1 MALPTWRHP
10 RLIILANS
18 ARARWLGS
26 ALYPAYKSKAKA
38 YKALLRIK
46 ALLPMGSIRRTQGPD
61 KLTPFLESAGMDNLQ
76 PRAVLFGTKGPA
88 QKMII
93 ELHDTRGRTAA
104 YLKYGESQA
113 AIRRLSNERDLLGSL
128 PEGLAPVPV
137 FFSAIENGV
146 GLLLSAVPGSPM
158 PPRLALSGRLIRL
171 MSTVPVSG
179 KFSVDDHPWIAQL
192 LSKRGD
198 QAARWIKP
206 LRKRKWGAVVQHGDL
221 APWNILIDKTGSLR
235 IIDWEYGTLEGFPG
249 IDLAFYVL
257 QQAVLIY
264 NLIPQRARERAVQQ
278 LARVEWLGLS
288 HEEAEAI
295 VRLTALDTCIRVEE
309 ENRGDSMLRKW
320 WREVWG
326 GA

>member
-1 MALPTWRHP
+1 M
-10 RLIILANS
+10 
-18 ARARWLGS
+18 
-26 ALYPAYKSKAKA
+26 
-38 YKALLRIK
+38 
-46 ALLPMGSIRRTQGPD
+46 
-61 KLTPFLESAGMDNLQ
+61 
-76 PRAVLFGTKGPA
+76 
-88 QKMII
+88 
-93 ELHDTRGRTAA
+93 
-104 YLKYGESQA
+104 
-113 AIRRLSNERDLLGSL
+113 
-128 PEGLAPVPV
+128 
-137 FFSAIENGV
+137 
-146 GLLLSAVPGSPM
+146 
-158 PPRLALSGRLIRL
+158 
-171 MSTVPVSG
+171 
-179 KFSVDDHPWIAQL
+179 
-192 LSKRGD
+192 
-198 QAARWIKP
+198 
-206 LRKRKWGAVVQHGDL
+206 VQHGDL